1 MRIKKNVVIPTNIGR
16 SKLGETSLAVMEFA
30 ESEDANMKFECDD
43 PKEAVKVYSTVSG
56 FVNRYHMNLRVTKSM
71 NDVYVIRK

>member
-1 MRIKKNVVIPTNIGR
+1 MKIKKNVEVPTNIGR
-16 SKLGETSLAVMEFA
+16 SRLGKLNLAVKEFA

-43 PKEAVKVYSTVSG
+43 PKEAVRVYSTVSG

-71 NDVYVIRK
+71 NDVYVVRK